1 MDGND
6 VKSANAAYNQ
16 SSSTSTKEPVVQLA
30 LKKKAAEVFGEATT
44 KAASSGESIGIYYD
58 DHFISVPKVEVQSKT
73 EAVLST
79 ACRIMKKQNSLQHL
93 SV

>member
-16 SSSTSTKEPVVQLA
+16 SSSTSTKEPVVQLT
-30 LKKKAAEVFGEATT
+30 LKKKAADVFGEATT

-58 DHFISVPKVEVQSKT
+58 DHFISVPKVESAIKD
-73 EAVLST
+73 LSL
-79 ACRIMKKQNSLQHL
+79 IHI
-93 SV
+93 